1 MVLDSAQDIIQ
12 AIKMQI
18 PTVVI
23 TEKDSEC
30 HREALKYLPPAA
42 VVYYSDGK
50 MQSDQKTFSN
60 TEGLTI
66 QTLNE
71 ICLFISENQFY
82 PNIFIWQP
90 RKKTRVE
97 TPQQQLSQ
105 MPPPVQEP
113 QPVQQQPQKPQP
125 VQQKPPQPKHSPA
138 QTEFN
143 SFINN
148 KDIIAVFK
156 STPDA
161 NSEAVAQE
169 IAQRLNAGY
178 LKVAPQLN
186 KSTVNCAYSDGDTV
200 NYNADFTPNKLI
212 VEVDAQVAAAM
223 ETIYGRASKII
234 HVCGANIE
242 AGVQAV
248 KNWVSS
254 GFKLDAVIPDSNGL
268 VFSYKAE
275 IPQTISI
282 EEFANK

>member
-30 HREALKYLPPAA
+30 HREALKYLPAAA

-50 MQSDQKTFSN
+50 MQSDEKIFSN

-66 QTLNE
+66 QALNE
-71 ICLFISENQFY
+71 ICLFISENQLY

-97 TPQQQLSQ
+97 TPQQQPSQ
-105 MPPPVQEP
+105 MPQQSPPAIIQPP
-113 QPVQQQPQKPQP
+113 QPQE
-125 VQQKPPQPKHSPA
+125 PPQPKYSPA

-169 IAQRLNAGY
+169 IAQRLNALY
-178 LKVAPQLN
+178 LRVAPQLN
-186 KSTVNCAYSDGDTV
+186 KSTINCAYSDGDTV

-275 IPQTISI
+275 IPQTVSI
-282 EEFANK
+282 EDFTNN